1 MEMAVVSGHG
11 FLSEL
16 DALGWSC
23 SDTPLLSPESVCEL
37 REIFFR
43 LHRDTETGWHNTW
56 NSVDEF
62 SLTDLELDDLLDR
75 SLLATT
81 T

>member
-1 MEMAVVSGHG
+1 M
-11 FLSEL
+11 
-16 DALGWSC
+16 
-23 SDTPLLSPESVCEL
+23 LSPESVCEL
-37 REIFFR
+37 REIFFH